1 MWKAHLLTPIGC
13 RRARGGQDQLIE
25 GGEGSRPSVMLTTG
39 VFTEPPWTGA
49 LRATS
54 RSPLIFFL
62 ARSSLDA
69 IESDLSTVPRARPF
83 YAQGLDDAAN
93 TLSGGDLLTEQWSP
107 EHMMVSFGLIGLQ
120 VAVV

>member
-1 MWKAHLLTPIGC
+1 
-13 RRARGGQDQLIE
+13 
-25 GGEGSRPSVMLTTG
+25 MLTTG

-83 YAQGLDDAAN
+83 YAQGLDAAMDA
-93 TLSGGDLLTEQWSP
+93 LSGGDLLTEQWSP
-107 EHMMVSFGLIGLQ
+107 EHMMVSFGLIGME
-120 VAVV
+120 VAAV